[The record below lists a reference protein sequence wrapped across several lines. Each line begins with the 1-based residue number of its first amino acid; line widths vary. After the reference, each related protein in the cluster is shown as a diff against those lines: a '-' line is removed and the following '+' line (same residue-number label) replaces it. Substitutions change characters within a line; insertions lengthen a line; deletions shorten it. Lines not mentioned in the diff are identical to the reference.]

1 MYSTL
6 ITVVNCV
13 VFFVS
18 AQNFGELLL
27 AQVLTAMLIVALG
40 ASISAIYFVL
50 YIIPVEKLF
59 AFFAK

>member
-18 AQNFGELLL
+18 AQSFVELLL